1 MGLKITT
8 QIGTN
13 KGLTSSAYVRISNYE
28 ISKTGY
34 VQLNLQIYQNE
45 EDANQPPLETPIFK
59 ECSSFEIGSFL
70 KIPIMKELTRTVKV
84 NQLFDEV
91 QTVLLPKLNA
101 DGTLG
106 EDEEREITVKVTRE
120 VDVEQTYEAPD
131 MSIVENQD
139 IFTFGYTKLKEKLVS
154 LFGNENIVDC

>member
-13 KGLTSSAYVRISNYE
+13 RGLTSSAYVRISNYE

-45 EDANQPPLETPIFK
+45 EDANPAPSVTPIFK
-59 ECSSFEIGSFL
+59 ECLSLEIGSFL

-91 QTVLLPKLNA
+91 QTVLLPKINT

-106 EDEEREITVKVTRE
+106 DDEEREVTVKVTRE
-120 VDVEQTYEAPD
+120 VDVEQTYEVPD